1 MSRGKKIAKEN
12 INTEQAAVTNQEL
25 LCAIKTVSR
34 YCAEHPHCVRCAM
47 ISHCGSTLPREWDF
61 SELDKDTL
69 QKAKE
74 LERDVK
80 SITRILEEHD
90 KHHWVQV
97 VSPKTDDGQSKRFQ
111 NDLAEWLRQQK
122 EIYEKELAD
131 L

>member
-61 SELDKDTL
+61 SELV
-69 QKAKE
+69 E
-74 LERDVK
+74 LRN
-80 SITRILEEHD
+80 
-90 KHHWVQV
+90 
-97 VSPKTDDGQSKRFQ
+97 G
-111 NDLAEWLRQQK
+111 
-122 EIYEKELAD
+122 
-131 L
+131 

>member
-34 YCAEHPHCVRCAM
+34 YLCGNTPHCVRCAM
-47 ISHCGSTLPREWDF
+47 ISHCGSHYRVNGIFQNWRNCGM
-61 SELDKDTL
+61 DKDTL

-80 SITRILEEHD
+80 VLRGFWKNMINIIGYKLFLQKLMMDSQSDSRMIL
-90 KHHWVQV
+90 
-97 VSPKTDDGQSKRFQ
+97 Q
-111 NDLAEWLRQQK
+111 NG
-122 EIYEKELAD
+122 
-131 L
+131 